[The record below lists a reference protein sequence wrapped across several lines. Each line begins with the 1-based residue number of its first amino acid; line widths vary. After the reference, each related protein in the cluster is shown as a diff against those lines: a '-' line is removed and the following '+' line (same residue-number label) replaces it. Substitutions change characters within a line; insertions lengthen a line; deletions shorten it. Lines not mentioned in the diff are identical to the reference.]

1 MAQNTSGLKAIL
13 STPSIYNLTQLI
25 MGGNR
30 IRQEFV
36 DEFVRPEL
44 NFSILDVG
52 CGTAEI
58 LACLPS
64 EVRYW
69 GYDISEEYIK
79 SAQHFY
85 GDRGVFRVGLIDE
98 KCLCT
103 LPKFNIILL
112 IGVIH
117 HLDDEE
123 VIELFDLLKGALA
136 TGGRIVSMDPC
147 FDQAQSL
154 IARFLINLD
163 RGCNVRNAEGYQ
175 KLITPIFPSLK
186 TATRHRAWI
195 PYTHFIMECCND
207 TL

>member
-58 LACLPS
+58 LTCLPP

-79 SAQHFY
+79 SAQYFY
-85 GDRGVFRVGLIDE
+85 GNRGVFRVGLIDE
-98 KCLCT
+98 ECLCA

-123 VIELFDLLKGALA
+123 VFGLFDLLKGALA
-136 TGGRIVSMDPC
+136 TGGRIVTMDPC
-147 FDQAQSL
+147 FDRAQSL
-154 IARFLINLD
+154 IARFLISLD

-175 KLITPIFPSLK
+175 KLIAPIFPSLK
-186 TATRHRAWI
+186 TATRHRTWI
-195 PYTHFIMECCND
+195 PYTHIIMECAND